1 MTLTLRLNARN
12 DIHLP
17 KRALKLLNLGEDRIM
32 KAELK
37 GHALVLTPVDLE
49 PRYSQKELDAWDR
62 LHEDE
67 KKKGWIPLN
76 SKEDVDNLGKKSK
89 KH

>member
-17 KRALKLLNLGEDRIM
+17 SEVLKLLNLGHGRIL

-37 GHALVLTPVDLE
+37 DNRLILIPVDLE
-49 PRYSQKELDAWDR
+49 PRYS
-62 LHEDE
+62 HEDLE
-67 KKKGWIPLN
+67 TIDKVYADQKKKGLIHL
-76 SKEDVDNLGKKSK
+76 KSDK
-89 KH
+89 DIDALLE